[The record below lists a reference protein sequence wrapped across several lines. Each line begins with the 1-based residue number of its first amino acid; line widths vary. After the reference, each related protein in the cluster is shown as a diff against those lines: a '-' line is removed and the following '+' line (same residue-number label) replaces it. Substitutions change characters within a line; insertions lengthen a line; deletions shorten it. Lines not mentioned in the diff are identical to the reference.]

1 MSVGS
6 RLFTSETKS
15 TALSMVFVFAQMG
28 GSAFPVITGQ
38 LSTKIG
44 VWVLQP
50 ILVSLIAVTMVCWFI
65 IPKPK
70 DSENDELHRE

>member
-15 TALSMVFVFAQMG
+15 TALAFVFVFAQMG
-28 GSAFPVITGQ
+28 GAVFPIVTGQ
-38 LSTKIG
+38 LATRVG

-50 ILVSLIAVTMVCWFI
+50 VLVSLIVVTGVCWFSVPR
-65 IPKPK
+65 PK
-70 DSENDELHRE
+70 ETRNDELHVE